1 MDYFKNAERQLGPGG
16 LKCRC
21 CNTYHPETTKNGNKL
36 RRRETRRR
44 RRHQDRL
51 EFQAILAPFT
61 LA

>member
-16 LKCRC
+16 VKCRC

-44 RRHQDRL
+44 LRHKDRITFQHSFQD
-51 EFQAILAPFT
+51 
-61 LA
+61 